1 MNITKGTRIRAR
13 WLVAHDPPSGLAG
26 AQTKVGC
33 TQIDIVGTCVHIR
46 GDRPEDPTEIRVY
59 IDPEG
64 DLPAL
69 VVRPP
74 GCTHADG
81 HVEIRASWIVS
92 SIPSSESIR

>member
-1 MNITKGTRIRAR
+1 MIVRGSRIRAR
-13 WLVAHDPPSGLAG
+13 WLVAHVSSLAG
-26 AQTKVGC
+26 AQAKVGC

-46 GDRPEDPTEIRVY
+46 GDRPEDPTEVRVY

-69 VVRPP
+69 VGRVRPP

-81 HVEIRASWIVS
+81 HVEIRTPWIVS